1 MTGATATP
9 ISIAAD
15 RDVDIDLP
23 TEGDLAVRLVDFEK
37 DVSGN
42 CLLQKITDTAFVPIA
57 PSTIPDISSSSEE
70 IVLDS
75 PFQSP
80 KSPLTAEMSDTTLED
95 GEILDHVQHNLKEKK
110 TVAGELEVTAKTK
123 VDDSEQLSTFR
134 P

>member
-1 MTGATATP
+1 MTAVTATP
-9 ISIAAD
+9 INIAAD

-23 TEGDLAVRLVDFEK
+23 TEGDLAVRPVDFEK
-37 DVSGN
+37 DVPVN
-42 CLLQKITDTAFVPIA
+42 CLLQKITDNTFVPIA
-57 PSTIPDISSSSEE
+57 PSPTPDISSSSEE
-70 IVLDS
+70 MILDS

-80 KSPLTAEMSDTTLED
+80 KSLLTAEMSDTTLED

-123 VDDSEQLSTFR
+123 VEDSEQLGTFR